1 MISDRIYPTP
11 TPQLICA
18 FSIFRERLLLAS
30 IDEIMYRK
38 TYLYQ
43 KSMDSKTT
51 ALSNQYLHM
60 IYMTE
65 NGHGDYYCSFVHL
78 ALFSIF
84 FNQ

>member
-1 MISDRIYPTP
+1 
-11 TPQLICA
+11 
-18 FSIFRERLLLAS
+18 
-30 IDEIMYRK
+30 
-38 TYLYQ
+38 
-43 KSMDSKTT
+43 MDNKTT

-65 NGHGDYYCSFVHL
+65 NGHAIHYCSFVRL